1 MPVIRDNGYFLI
13 VNDRETVRSNFGLVP
28 EKDKTIDMRLK
39 IRRR

>member
-1 MPVIRDNGYFLI
+1 MPVIRDNRYFLI
-13 VNDRETVRSNFGLVP
+13 VNDRETVRSNIGLVP